1 MRKSLL
7 SFLIIALLLLSAC
20 AYRQDVPQ
28 GNLLDDED
36 IEQVE
41 VGMTRSQ
48 VRFLLGSPMM
58 DTPFHGDRWLYH
70 YYLDSQRAHRNRE
83 RHLAIHFDE
92 QGRVSEIR
100 RDSDRRRNGD
110 S

>member
-1 MRKSLL
+1 MPKSLL
-7 SFLIIALLLLSAC
+7 SFLIAALLLLSAC
-20 AYRQDVPQ
+20 AYRQDVHQ

-70 YYLDSQRAHRNRE
+70 YFLDSQREVRNRE
-83 RHLAIHFDE
+83 RYLAIHFDE

-100 RDSDRRRNGD
+100 NDSERRRNGD

>member
-1 MRKSLL
+1 MRKSLSL
-7 SFLIIALLLLSAC
+7 LLILALLLLSAC
-20 AYRQDVPQ
+20 AYRQDVHQ

-70 YYLDSQRAHRNRE
+70 YYLDSQREVRNRQ
-83 RHLAIHFDE
+83 RHLAIYFDD
-92 QGRVSEIR
+92 QGRVRDIR
-100 RDSDRRRNGD
+100 QDPQGHRNGD